1 MKGTRLGPDL
11 DILMVMDNF
20 DIEYDGF
27 YMDWMGI
34 LLYHFTYFITTLL
47 LAMPV
52 YIIFARLLMY
62 TIS

>member
-20 DIEYDGF
+20 DIKYDGF

-52 YIIFARLLMY
+52 YYHIC
-62 TIS
+62 